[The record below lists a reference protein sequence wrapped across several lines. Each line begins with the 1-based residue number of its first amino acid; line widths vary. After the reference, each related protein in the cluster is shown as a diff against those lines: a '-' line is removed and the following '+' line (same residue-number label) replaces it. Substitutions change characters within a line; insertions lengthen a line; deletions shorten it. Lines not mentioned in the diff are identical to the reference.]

1 MQNIV
6 LFGAPGAGKGTQAE
20 KMVEFFGFA
29 HVSTGDLLRA
39 EIAKGTVLGKEIQA
53 TIEKGEFVSDAMVA
67 EMIDSF
73 VNEHQWEK
81 GIIFD
86 GYPRTVKQAETLD
99 VIMARYHLQIDCML
113 ALEVEE
119 NELIKR
125 ICERAKTS
133 GRADDSDEHIIRRRI
148 EVYHEKTAPVAA
160 FYATQ
165 KKYCEVRGMG
175 TIESI
180 FESIKQVLNK

>member
-20 KMVEFFGFA
+20 KMVDFFGFA

-39 EIAKGTVLGKEIQA
+39 EIAKGTTLGKEIQV
-53 TIEKGEFVSDAMVA
+53 IIGKGEFVSDAMVA
-67 EMIDSF
+67 EMIEAF
-73 VNEHQWEK
+73 VKEHVSAK

-99 VIMARYHLQIDCML
+99 SIMKRHGLQIDCML

-119 NELIKR
+119 EELIKR
-125 ICERAKTS
+125 ISERAKTS
-133 GRADDSDEHIIRRRI
+133 GRADDSDEAIIRRRI

-160 FYATQ
+160 YYTEQ
-165 KKYCEVRGMG
+165 KKYCEVQGMG

-180 FESIKQVLNK
+180 FENIKQVLNK